1 MEEKIQIAP
10 IKLSDVERMV
20 ASVKKNVGDNDV
32 DLSFEFILT
41 AFFPTCWN
49 NIQEALNHQHTLGYI
64 AGLKDS
70 KEENKNSYI
79 DTFSD
84 DADCFCD

>member
-20 ASVKKNVGDNDV
+20 ASVKKNVGNEDV
-32 DLSFEFILT
+32 DLSLEFILT

-49 NIQEALNHQHTLGYI
+49 NVQAALNKQYTLGYI
-64 AGLKDS
+64 AGQR
-70 KEENKNSYI
+70 
-79 DTFSD
+79 
-84 DADCFCD
+84 DATGPLEDNGEYYCD

>member
-1 MEEKIQIAP
+1 MEQEIAIET

-20 ASVKKNVGDNDV
+20 ASVKKNVGDIDV

-49 NIQEALNHQHTLGYI
+49 NIQDALKQQYTLGYI
-64 AGLKDS
+64 AGI
-70 KEENKNSYI
+70 KE
-79 DTFSD
+79 
-84 DADCFCD
+84 ACD

>member
-20 ASVKKNVGDNDV
+20 ASVKRNVGDDDV

-49 NIQEALNHQHTLGYI
+49 NIQSALNRQYTLGYI
-64 AGLKDS
+64 AGT
-70 KEENKNSYI
+70 EETSNFNLSE
-79 DTFSD
+79 

>member
-1 MEEKIQIAP
+1 MEEKIDITP

-20 ASVKKNVGDNDV
+20 QSVRHNVGDKDV
-32 DLSFEFILT
+32 DLSFEFMLT

-49 NIQEALNHQHTLGYI
+49 NIQSALSHQYTLGYI
-64 AGLKDS
+64 AGRKGEREE
-70 KEENKNSYI
+70 KEEKFFNTLN
-79 DTFSD
+79 D

>member
-32 DLSFEFILT
+32 DLSFEFMLT

-49 NIQEALNHQHTLGYI
+49 NIQEALSRQYTLGYI
-64 AGLKDS
+64 AGTKDA
-70 KEENKNSYI
+70 KNVCRS
-79 DTFSD
+79 TED
-84 DADCFCD
+84 DADCCCE

>member
-1 MEEKIQIAP
+1 MEQEITIEP

-20 ASVKKNVGDNDV
+20 ASVKKNVGDTDV

-49 NIQEALNHQHTLGYI
+49 NIQDALKQQYTLGYI
-64 AGLKDS
+64 AGI
-70 KEENKNSYI
+70 KE
-79 DTFSD
+79 
-84 DADCFCD
+84 ACD

>member
-1 MEEKIQIAP
+1 MEQKINIEP

-20 ASVKKNVGDNDV
+20 DSVKKNLGDTDA

-49 NIQEALNHQHTLGYI
+49 NVQDALKQQYTLGYI
-64 AGLKDS
+64 AGMKDACNS
-70 KEENKNSYI
+70 KNTE
-79 DTFSD
+79 D
-84 DADCFCD
+84 DVECFCN

>member
-41 AFFPTCWN
+41 AFFLLVGITFK
-49 NIQEALNHQHTLGYI
+49 AL
-64 AGLKDS
+64 
-70 KEENKNSYI
+70 
-79 DTFSD
+79 
-84 DADCFCD
+84 

>member
-41 AFFPTCWN
+41 AFFPTCWHN
-49 NIQEALNHQHTLGYI
+49 VQKALNRQYTLGYI
-64 AGLKDS
+64 AGR
-70 KEENKNSYI
+70 KEASNFNLSE
-79 DTFSD
+79 

>member
-10 IKLSDVERMV
+10 IKLSDVERVV

-49 NIQEALNHQHTLGYI
+49 NVQNALKHQYTLGYI
-64 AGLKDS
+64 AGMREAYS
-70 KEENKNSYI
+70 SGPSE
-79 DTFSD
+79 

>member
-49 NIQEALNHQHTLGYI
+49 NIQSALNRQYTLGYI
-64 AGLKDS
+64 AGQKDS
-70 KEENKNSYI
+70 VGPVEDNGEYY
-79 DTFSD
+79 
-84 DADCFCD
+84 CD

>member
-1 MEEKIQIAP
+1 MEEKIQITP

-49 NIQEALNHQHTLGYI
+49 NVQNALKHQYTLGYI
-64 AGLKDS
+64 AGRREAYSSGPSEDV
-70 KEENKNSYI
+70 
-79 DTFSD
+79 
-84 DADCFCD
+84 DCFCD

>member
-1 MEEKIQIAP
+1 MEQKIAIEP

-20 ASVKKNVGDNDV
+20 ASIKKNVGDTDV

-49 NIQEALNHQHTLGYI
+49 NVQDALKQQYTLGYI
-64 AGLKDS
+64 AGV
-70 KEENKNSYI
+70 KEAHNLNNTE
-79 DTFSD
+79 D

>member
-1 MEEKIQIAP
+1 MEQKIDIEP

-20 ASVKKNVGDNDV
+20 DSVKKNLEDTDA

-49 NIQEALNHQHTLGYI
+49 NVQDALNRQYTLGYI
-64 AGLKDS
+64 AGM
-70 KEENKNSYI
+70 KEACN
-79 DTFSD
+79 
-84 DADCFCD
+84 

>member
-20 ASVKKNVGDNDV
+20 ASVKKNVGNKDI
-32 DLSFEFILT
+32 DLSLEFILT

-49 NIQEALNHQHTLGYI
+49 NIQAALNKQYTLGYI
-64 AGLKDS
+64 AGQR
-70 KEENKNSYI
+70 
-79 DTFSD
+79 
-84 DADCFCD
+84 DATGPLEDNGAYCD